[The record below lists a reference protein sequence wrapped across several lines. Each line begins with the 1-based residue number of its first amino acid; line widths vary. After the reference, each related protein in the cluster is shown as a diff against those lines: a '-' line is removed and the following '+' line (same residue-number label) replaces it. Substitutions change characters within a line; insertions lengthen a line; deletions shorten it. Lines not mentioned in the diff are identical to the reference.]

1 MKWLYSIST
10 GDSIVRSDSIGG
22 SDDFINI
29 IHLVKLFDLAA
40 YYLRA
45 DVDRRERGGNSAANG
60 STGSV
65 PRDICKVV
73 DW

>member
-45 DVDRRERGGNSAANG
+45 DVDGRAKGQLMG
-60 STGSV
+60 V
-65 PRDICKVV
+65 PVAYHVTYVR
-73 DW
+73 

>member
-29 IHLVKLFDLAA
+29 IHLVKLFDPAA
-40 YYLRA
+40 YYLRWESQGPDKGQPMGA
-45 DVDRRERGGNSAANG
+45 PAAHHV
-60 STGSV
+60 THA
-65 PRDICKVV
+65 R
-73 DW
+73 